1 MRYLMDN
8 AARQQKGLGLEFGVA
23 LTAEQI
29 AQLDGSIPWWESAT
43 INGQTVMVPKLYLSP
58 EDITLHNGSVIS
70 GNNVQLAG
78 GNITNSS
85 GSSINAQTAPLARQF
100 RLYRQPECGLIS
112 AGGSPDLSAIG
123 DISNIS
129 SVISGK
135 TVQLES
141 VSGNISNITRRQQ
154 WNGQ

>member
-1 MRYLMDN
+1 EQMRYLMDN

-29 AQLDGSIPWWESAT
+29 AQLDGSILWWESAT

-78 GNITNSS
+78 GNITNS
-85 GSSINAQTAPLARQF
+85 GGSINAQNGLSLDSTGYIDNLNA
-100 RLYRQPECGLIS
+100 GLIS
-112 AGGSPDLSAIG
+112 AGGSLDLSAIG

-154 WNGQ
+154 W

>member
-1 MRYLMDN
+1 
-8 AARQQKGLGLEFGVA
+8 
-23 LTAEQI
+23 
-29 AQLDGSIPWWESAT
+29 T

-78 GNITNSS
+78 GNITNS
-85 GSSINAQTAPLARQF
+85 GSSINAQNGLSLDSTGYIDNLNA
-100 RLYRQPECGLIS
+100 GLIS
-112 AGGSPDLSAIG
+112 AGGSLDLSAIG

-141 VSGNISNITRRQQ
+141 VSGNISNIT
-154 WNGQ
+154 